1 MEKISVLSDYELAEM
16 GRAARK
22 ERDLLLKR
30 RPELMEFQKEINR
43 IMILAG
49 NFKNRMAVLA
59 IMMEGKLIELR
70 EQFSKLSILIRRRHV
85 YTHQLPNPHLCSH
98 RESRIE
104 VSP

>member
-1 MEKISVLSDYELAEM
+1 MEKIGVISDYELAEM

-49 NFKNRMAVLA
+49 TFKNRMVVLA

-70 EQFSKLSILIRRRHV
+70 EQFSKLSLLIRRR
-85 YTHQLPNPHLCSH
+85 
-98 RESRIE
+98 
-104 VSP
+104 